1 MIRPTT
7 GTAASGDSRSTMTS
21 DRIKATSALAL
32 AGLLL
37 GAGVAH
43 AQFDLGSQRAG
54 TSSGSFL
61 KIGVGARAVAMG
73 EAFVAVANDPSAIV
87 WNPAGLASI
96 IRHEVQFTHTE
107 WPGDINYDYLV
118 YVMPSHRLGG
128 SLAVQVGMLG
138 TQMDETDEYH
148 PFGTGTTFSY
158 SDFVAGVAY
167 GRRWTDKLL
176 IGAGLKYV
184 REDLGSQVG
193 GPVTTSTL
201 VDLGSIYYLGY
212 GSVRIATS
220 LTNFGAEMTPG
231 GSYVS
236 PYSGE
241 RRNYDGF
248 DPPIQFRY
256 GLAFEAF
263 ENPRQRLTVSTEIL
277 QPADNAQR
285 IKTGLEWV
293 WQRRFALR
301 TGYNF
306 NADVMRFS
314 AGLGI
319 AIPMSLSQGSF
330 DYTFTDAGPL
340 GSVSR
345 MSLGL
350 RF

>member
-1 MIRPTT
+1 MI
-7 GTAASGDSRSTMTS
+7 S
-21 DRIKATSALAL
+21 DLKRTALALGL

-54 TSSGSFL
+54 TSSGAFL

-73 EAFVAVANDPSAIV
+73 EAFVAVANDPSTIV

-96 IRHEVQFTHTE
+96 LRQEVQFSHAE
-107 WPGDINYDYLV
+107 WPGDINYDFLV
-118 YVMPSHRLGG
+118 YVMPARRLGG
-128 SLAVQVGMLG
+128 SLAIQLGMLG

-176 IGAGLKYV
+176 IGVGIKYV
-184 REDLGSQVG
+184 QEDLGSQVG
-193 GPVTTSTL
+193 GPVTKSML

-220 LTNFGAEMTPG
+220 LSNFGSEMTPG

-236 PYSGE
+236 PYTGE
-241 RRNYDGF
+241 KRSYDGF

-285 IKTGLEWV
+285 IKAGLEWA

-319 AIPMSLSQGSF
+319 VLPMSLTQGSV
-330 DYTFTDAGPL
+330 DYTFTDGGPL
-340 GSVSR
+340 GGVNR
-345 MSLGL
+345 VSLGF

>member
-1 MIRPTT
+1 
-7 GTAASGDSRSTMTS
+7 MTS
-21 DRIKATSALAL
+21 DPRKAASALAL
-32 AGLLL
+32 ALLL
-37 GAGVAH
+37 FGPGVAL

-61 KIGVGARAVAMG
+61 KIGVGARAVGMG

-96 IRHEVQFTHTE
+96 LRQELQFTHTA
-107 WPGDINYDYLV
+107 WPGDVNYEYAI
-118 YVMPSHRLGG
+118 YVLPSRRLGG
-128 SLAVQVGMLG
+128 SLAVQAGVLS
-138 TQMDETDEYH
+138 TQLDETDEFH
-148 PFGTGTTFSY
+148 PFGTGRTFTY
-158 SDFVAGVAY
+158 SDFVVGVAY

-176 IGAGLKYV
+176 IGAGVKYV

-193 GPVTTSTL
+193 GPVTTATL

-220 LTNFGAEMTPG
+220 LSNFGPEMTPT

-236 PYSGE
+236 PYTGE
-241 RRNYDGF
+241 TRNYDGF

-263 ENPRQRLTVSTEIL
+263 ENARQRLTVSTEIL

-285 IKTGLEWV
+285 VKVGLEWAL
-293 WQRRFALR
+293 QRRFSLR

-306 NADVMRFS
+306 NADVMRLS

-319 AIPMSLSQGSF
+319 VMPLKLAQGSF
-330 DYTFTDAGPL
+330 DYTYTDGGPL
-340 GSVSR
+340 GGVNR
-345 MSLGL
+345 MSLGF

>member
-1 MIRPTT
+1 
-7 GTAASGDSRSTMTS
+7 MTS
-21 DRIKATSALAL
+21 DLRRAASALGF
-32 AGLLL
+32 AGLLF
-37 GAGVAH
+37 GAGVAN
-43 AQFDLGSQRAG
+43 AQFDLGGQRAG
-54 TSSGSFL
+54 TSSGAFL

-73 EAFVAVANDPSAIV
+73 EAFVAVANDPSTIV

-96 IRHEVQFTHTE
+96 IRQEVQFSHAM
-107 WPGDINYDYLV
+107 WPADINYDYLV

-128 SLAVQVGMLG
+128 SLAIQLGMLG
-138 TQMDETDEYH
+138 TRIEETDEYH

-176 IGAGLKYV
+176 IGAGIKYV

-193 GPVTTSTL
+193 GPVTSSTL

-220 LTNFGAEMTPG
+220 LSNFGSEMTPV
-231 GSYVS
+231 GSYKS

-241 RRNYDGF
+241 KRSYDGF

-256 GLAFEAF
+256 GFAFEVL
-263 ENPRQRLTVSTEIL
+263 ENPRQRLTFATEIL
-277 QPADNAQR
+277 QPADNSQR
-285 IKTGLEWV
+285 VKAGLEWV

-301 TGYNF
+301 SGYNF

-319 AIPMSLSQGSF
+319 SMPMSLTQGSF
-330 DYTFTDAGPL
+330 DYTFTDGGPL
-340 GSVSR
+340 GGVNR